1 MLRTTNK
8 KSTKKSTP
16 RRRPSKQ
23 KNLKNKVQDNNVE
36 VEEIVLNDIM
46 DKEDKE
52 AEIILNDLVPE
63 RDKSK
68 YGIKQNNTKS
78 RKGRLK
84 LNLSFL
90 GGPKKS
96 NRTSKSTVNN
106 KNQRRVKEE
115 TQPVVED
122 TKNDDLNKT
131 EE

>member
-1 MLRTTNK
+1 MNW
-8 KSTKKSTP
+8 S
-16 RRRPSKQ
+16 RRAG
-23 KNLKNKVQDNNVE
+23 N
-36 VEEIVLNDIM
+36 
-46 DKEDKE
+46 
-52 AEIILNDLVPE
+52 
-63 RDKSK
+63 KSK

-115 TQPVVED
+115 TQPVVEE